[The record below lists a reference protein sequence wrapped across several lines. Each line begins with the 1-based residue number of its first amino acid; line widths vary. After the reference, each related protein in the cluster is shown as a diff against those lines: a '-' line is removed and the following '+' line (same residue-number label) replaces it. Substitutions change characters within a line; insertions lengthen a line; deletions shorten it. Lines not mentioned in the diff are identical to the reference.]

1 MRRSHGDV
9 GPFLGCRK
17 QYSTVQFSTAQHM
30 IYHTI
35 SRKQNKGV
43 WPVWPSQARQLKSNQ
58 ANPNATGPRAQMPR
72 QTGWQDGVKTPE
84 AKPAALPS

>member
-1 MRRSHGDV
+1 MRWSRGDV
-9 GPFLGCRK
+9 GPFLGCRR

-43 WPVWPSQARQLKSNQ
+43 WTARAGQAKQLKPRQ
-58 ANPNATGPRAQMPR
+58 ANPKQTRPRAQKPQ